1 MLRAFVLLAVWATL
15 AVPIALIT
23 LPWTVLSR
31 NASLLYRWSVA
42 IGRIGLL
49 ASGVR
54 IRVRYEAPLPS
65 GACLFLCNHA
75 SNLDPPL
82 LAAVLAPRRVAM
94 LVKQE
99 LLRMPLLGWAMQLAG
114 FVPVARSGSVEDAK
128 RSLEQAAQVLHS
140 GIDLA
145 IFVEGTR
152 SPDGR
157 LLPFKKGP
165 FFLAMECGAP
175 VVPVTLIGTHA
186 RLPKGRRRLQRGVVE
201 VVIHQPLDPAA
212 YGNKELLRTATRK
225 AIASVLPQ
233 EQLAKAELTAG

>member
-1 MLRAFVLLAVWATL
+1 MLRALVLVTVWGALAIPVGL
-15 AVPIALIT
+15 VM
-23 LPWTVLSR
+23 LPWTVLTR
-31 NASLLYRWSVA
+31 NASLLYRWGVA

-54 IRVRYEAPLPS
+54 IRVRYEAPLPP
-65 GACLFLCNHA
+65 GRACIFLCNHA

-99 LLRMPLLGWAMQLAG
+99 LRRMPLLGWAMQLAG

-128 RSLEQAAQVLHS
+128 RSLDQAAGVLRS
-140 GIDLA
+140 GVDLA

-186 RLPKGRRRLQRGVVE
+186 RLPKGRLRLERGVVE
-201 VVIHQPLDPAA
+201 VVVHAALDPVAFA
-212 YGNKELLRTATRK
+212 GKDQLRSAVRQ
-225 AIASVLPQ
+225 AIAAALPPD
-233 EQLAKAELTAG
+233 LTAG